1 MSEKPQPRVR
11 PRAIAPHL
19 RDLGRFLH
27 QLWLRFEED
36 RCPQMAAG
44 LSYASL
50 LALVPLL
57 AIGLALLTA
66 FPAFDDAQERLKTL
80 IFEALPPEQAL
91 DAAEQLDRLLANVA
105 GLTGPGVLAL
115 AVTSILLLSN
125 VNNSLNAIWRVQ
137 EPRSLA
143 LQLLV
148 YWALLTLGPLLLG
161 ASLSI
166 SGFAFFEG
174 LGTTGVL
181 GEGTPPFTRL
191 LAVLLAALG
200 FAVFFFIVPNR
211 PVGSGAA
218 LLGGAVA
225 AGGFELLKFG
235 FGLFIA
241 NFPSYQIVYGAMAA
255 LPILLI
261 WVYLV
266 WIVVLLGAEVAA
278 MLPEWRAAYR
288 RGFERAG
295 PLDRLPLALALLAR
309 LQQARAGGPLRRRA
323 LTADLPMPPAEI
335 DLVLGRLRRY
345 GFAAPTAGGRWL
357 LARDLGRVTLRDLLR
372 SLDLTLERTLHWPAP
387 VPEVLGRVQLGVGE
401 QLDLPLDRLLTEGQ
415 ALAPGDSAPAPEGRA
430 VATRQ

>member
-1 MSEKPQPRVR
+1 MPY
-11 PRAIAPHL
+11 L
-19 RDLGRFLH
+19 RDFGRFLH
-27 QLWLRFEED
+27 HLWLRFEED

-66 FPAFDDAQERLKTL
+66 FPAFDLAQERLKAL
-80 IFEALPPEQAL
+80 LFEALPAQQAL

-115 AVTSILLLSN
+115 AVTSVLLLYN

-166 SGFAFFEG
+166 SGVAFVEQFG
-174 LGTTGVL
+174 LSDLLDQGSL
-181 GEGTPPFTRL
+181 PFTRL

-200 FAVFFFIVPNR
+200 FAVFFFVVPNR
-211 PVGSGAA
+211 PVGVGAA

-225 AGGFELLKFG
+225 AGGLELLKFG

-241 NFPSYQIVYGAMAA
+241 NFPSYQIVYGALAA

-261 WVYLV
+261 WIYLV
-266 WIVVLLGAEVAA
+266 WVVVLFGAEVAA
-278 MLPEWRAAYR
+278 MLPEWRAAHR

-295 PLDRLPLALALLAR
+295 PLDRLPLALALLSR
-309 LQQARAGGPLRRRA
+309 LQQARGSGPLRRRV

-335 DLVLGRLRRY
+335 DLVLGRLRRH
-345 GFAAPTAGGRWL
+345 GFVAPTAGGRWL
-357 LARDLGRVTLRDLLR
+357 LARDLGRVGLRDLLR
-372 SLDLTLERTLHWPAP
+372 CLDLKLERTRHWPEP
-387 VPEVLGRVQLGVGE
+387 VPEVLGRVQLGLGE
-401 QLDLPLDRLLTEGQ
+401 QLDLPLDRLLSEGQ
-415 ALAPGDSAPAPEGRA
+415 APVGGAGCGAGGIGRLA
-430 VATRQ
+430 

>member
-1 MSEKPQPRVR
+1 VPY
-11 PRAIAPHL
+11 L
-19 RDLGRFLH
+19 GDFGRFLYR
-27 QLWLRFEED
+27 LWQRFEED

-66 FPAFDDAQERLKTL
+66 FPAFDAAQGRLKTL

-125 VNNSLNAIWRVQ
+125 VNSSLNAIWRVQ
-137 EPRSLA
+137 EPRPLA

-166 SGFAFFEG
+166 SGFAFVEQ
-174 LGTTGVL
+174 LGVFDL
-181 GEGTPPFTRL
+181 LDRGTLPFTRL

-200 FAVFFFIVPNR
+200 FAVFFFVVPNR
-211 PVGSGAA
+211 PVGVGAA

-261 WVYLV
+261 WIYLV

-295 PLDRLPLALALLAR
+295 PFDRLPLALALLWR
-309 LQQARAGGPLRRRA
+309 LQQARGSGPLRRRA
-323 LTADLPMPPAEI
+323 LTAELPMPPAEV
-335 DLVLGRLRRY
+335 DLVLDKLRRH
-345 GFAAPTAGGRWL
+345 GFAVPTAGGRWL
-357 LARDLGRVTLRDLLR
+357 LARDLGRASLRDLLR
-372 SLDLTLERTLHWPAP
+372 SLDLTLERTRHWPSP
-387 VPEVLGRVQLGVGE
+387 VSEVLGRVQLGVGE
-401 QLDLPLDRLLTEGQ
+401 QLDLPLDRLLPQGQ
-415 ALAPGDSAPAPEGRA
+415 AAAPADSVARLHAEPPGEADAAPGRA
-430 VATRQ
+430 RGASLQE